1 MYHLIDKFAP
11 FAQDHDQDEA
21 PPPRRLLDTERVSLS
36 AERNHAAR

>member
-11 FAQDHDQDEA
+11 FAKDEA
-21 PPPRRLLDTERVSLS
+21 PPRLLDIERASLS